1 MNWKTSNEMRAI
13 SYEQN
18 TVEANEKMTFVMESA
33 EKKAKKGEY
42 SITFSNEGV
51 SYDVMKIVYE
61 NLRCLGYR
69 VSTRYS
75 TFTVEW

>member
-18 TVEANEKMTFVMESA
+18 TVEANEKMAFVMENA

-42 SITFSNEGV
+42 SVTFSNEGV
-51 SYDVMKIVYE
+51 PYDVMRIVYE
-61 NLRCLGYR
+61 NLRHLGYR
-69 VSTRYS
+69 VSTHYS
-75 TFTVEW
+75 SFTVEW